1 MGGVDIYAGRVGVEE
16 VRRWRELCGLVGVVL
31 GTVAEPPPVPR
42 VVAKPVGSQPLDLA
56 FSSPLTTPD
65 TMNEVLTMGNIPA
78 SPLASESLSFE
89 DSEVTM
95 SSGDDDG
102 YSPPP
107 QFFYDIEDTTIDP
120 YLVEMMA
127 ITYLKNNNNN
137 NSSPSSSSSSVEDIL
152 NFGDDSTPQFCWETQ
167 LLRDGQILPTS
178 TQWGKGLER
187 WDQESVDQNSSLF
200 NDLFPDEMF
209 NGTTTGFGPQD
220 NYFNTAECIAH

>member
-1 MGGVDIYAGRVGVEE
+1 MGGVDIYAGRVGSEE
-16 VRRWRELCGLVGVVL
+16 VTRWRELCGLVGVVL

-42 VVAKPVGSQPLDLA
+42 GVVAKPVGSQPLDLA
-56 FSSPLTTPD
+56 FSSPLTRPD
-65 TMNEVLTMGNIPA
+65 TMNEVMTVGNIPA

-120 YLVEMMA
+120 NLIEMMV
-127 ITYLKNNNNN
+127 IPYLNNNN
-137 NSSPSSSSSSVEDIL
+137 NSSSPSSSSSVEDIL
-152 NFGDDSTPQFCWETQ
+152 HFGDDSAPHFCWETQ
-167 LLRDGQILPTS
+167 ILRDGQILPTS
-178 TQWGKGLER
+178 TQWGKDLER
-187 WDQESVDQNSSLF
+187 WDQETVDQNSSLF

-209 NGTTTGFGPQD
+209 NGTTTGPQD
-220 NYFNTAECIAH
+220 NFFNTAECIAH